1 MNCHLITPRAQ
12 RWLENA
18 CTDNGRCVRCRSGR
32 SARILHLFDEVC
44 NLVNEQGDML
54 SLVTPSVGP
63 GPFTLV
69 VDAGFTAVL
78 DINQPVQVKDG
89 QLTIG
94 PLRLDTRRAT
104 LWQPRPFW
112 SRLRQYGDCG
122 TGDWRLVLSEAEVLE
137 ITCLTEMEVYLRQLL
152 LGIQL
157 ADEQQIRIGAA
168 ALAGRGP
175 GLTPLGDDVLLG
187 VLYGLWVW
195 QPRREWLELIV
206 ETAVPLTTTLSAAFL
221 RAAAAGEAVWQ
232 WHGLVNG
239 RAQAIDDI
247 LSIGH
252 TSGAAAWTGF
262 TQTKKIISQRITQ
275 IARMKTI

>member
-1 MNCHLITPRAQ
+1 
-12 RWLENA
+12 
-18 CTDNGRCVRCRSGR
+18 V
-32 SARILHLFDEVC
+32 
-44 NLVNEQGDML
+44 L
-54 SLVTPSVGP
+54 SLVTPAVGP

-69 VDAGFTAVL
+69 VDDGFTAVL
-78 DINQPVQVKDG
+78 DINQSVQINDG

-94 PLRLDTRRAT
+94 PLSLDTNQAA

-112 SRLRQYGDCG
+112 SQLRGHGDWE
-122 TGDWRLVLSEAEVLE
+122 TGDWRLGTASLL
-137 ITCLTEMEVYLRQLL
+137 EMEVYLQQLL
-152 LGIQL
+152 SGIQT
-157 ADEQQIRIGAA
+157 ADEEQIRAGAA

-195 QPRREWLELIV
+195 QPCREWMEMIV

-239 RAQAIDDI
+239 RNYAIDQI
-247 LSIGH
+247 LAIGH

-262 TQTKKIISQRITQ
+262 TSVGKIISQRITRNLW
-275 IARMKTI
+275 IT